1 MFVSTLLDLIS
12 GRRRYGIV
20 EGTILVNNRKPDTNT
35 RHNTAY
41 ILQDDFHMACLT
53 VKETLTY
60 AVRLRCGL
68 IANSMEEKDRVV
80 TLINLLG
87 LNVCQNV
94 VVGNQLIKGISGGQ
108 LRRLSIGVEVVL
120 LPNLVCLD
128 GMKREGVCLLLL
140 FVVLSFFLF

>member
-94 VVGNQLIKGISGGQ
+94 VVGNQLIKGISGG
-108 LRRLSIGVEVVL
+108 VEVVL

-140 FVVLSFFLF
+140 FVVLSFYFRLTL

>member
-1 MFVSTLLDLIS
+1 VIEGLIH
-12 GRRRYGIV
+12 
-20 EGTILVNNRKPDTNT
+20 VNNRKPDMTT

-68 IANSMEEKDRVV
+68 EHYSKEETDRVS
-80 TLINLLG
+80 TLISLLG
-87 LNVCQNV
+87 LTVCQNV
-94 VVGNQLIKGISGGQ
+94 IVGNQLVKGISGGQ

-120 LPNLVCLD
+120 LPDLVCLD
-128 GMKREGVCLLLL
+128 GG
-140 FVVLSFFLF
+140 